1 MNGAPWVVQGQDWRE
16 SGRLGQ
22 RVADKC
28 APWVSSCVQGQD
40 WHRSGRLGPRVAD
53 EQCSV
58 GVQSQ
63 DWRGSRLLGERA
75 GW

>member
-53 EQCSV
+53 E
-58 GVQSQ
+58 
-63 DWRGSRLLGERA
+63 
-75 GW
+75 